1 MPLTEASFLRQVVES
16 LDQWVVVYL
25 QNKLSASK
33 DVPGWAGTRG
43 SDACQQL
50 VKHVSS

>member
-1 MPLTEASFLRQVVES
+1 MPLTEASFLRQVTES

-33 DVPGWAGTRG
+33 DVPGWAGIY
-43 SDACQQL
+43 
-50 VKHVSS
+50 VSS